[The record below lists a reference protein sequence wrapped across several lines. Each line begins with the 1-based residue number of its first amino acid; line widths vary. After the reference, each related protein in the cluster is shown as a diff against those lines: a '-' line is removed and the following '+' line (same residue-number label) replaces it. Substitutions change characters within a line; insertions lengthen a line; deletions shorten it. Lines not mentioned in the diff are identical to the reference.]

1 VRVNATIGPLDG
13 KVALVTGGSR
23 GIGAGIAK
31 RLAADGAAVALT
43 YASSKDQ
50 AERVAADIA
59 ATGGTAFAIHADSA
73 VEADVIDSVT
83 ETVTRLGR
91 LDILVNNAGGGS
103 FAMIDEMPMADIDR
117 ILAVNVRAVIV
128 AIRESLKHM
137 GAGSRIINIGSIN
150 AERVPFAGISIYAA
164 SKGAIVGLTKGLA
177 RELAPK
183 AITINNVQPGPVNT
197 DGNSADGPAAPLML
211 SAMALDRFGDVSEI
225 SAFVSYLAGPN
236 GGFVTGASLSIDGG
250 FTS

>member
-1 VRVNATIGPLDG
+1 MNATVGPLEG

-31 RLAADGAAVALT
+31 RLAADGATVALT
-43 YASSKDQ
+43 YASSRDQ
-50 AERVAADIA
+50 ATQVVADIA
-59 ATGGTAFAIHADSA
+59 AAGGTAFAIHADSA
-73 VEADVIDSVT
+73 IEADVIGSVT
-83 ETVTRLGR
+83 ETVTRFGG

-103 FAMIDEMPMADIDR
+103 SAMIDEMPMSDIDR

-128 AIRESLKHM
+128 AIRESLTHM

-150 AERVPFAGISIYAA
+150 AERVPFPGISIYAA
-164 SKGAIVGLTKGLA
+164 SKGAVVGLTKGLT
-177 RELAPK
+177 RELAPRG
-183 AITINNVQPGPVNT
+183 ITINNVQPGPVNT
-197 DGNSADGPAAPLML
+197 DFNSADGPAAHLML

-225 SAFVSYLAGPN
+225 GAFVSFLAGPD
-236 GGFVTGASLSIDGG
+236 GGFITGASLSIDGG

>member
-1 VRVNATIGPLDG
+1 MNATVGPLEG

-31 RLAADGAAVALT
+31 RLAADGATVALT
-43 YASSKDQ
+43 YASSRDQ
-50 AERVAADIA
+50 ATQVVADIA
-59 ATGGTAFAIHADSA
+59 AAGGTAFAIHADSA
-73 VEADVIDSVT
+73 IEADVIGSVT
-83 ETVTRLGR
+83 ETVTRFGR

-103 FAMIDEMPMADIDR
+103 SAMIDEMPMSDIDR

-128 AIRESLKHM
+128 AIRESLTHM

-150 AERVPFAGISIYAA
+150 AERVPFPGISIYAA
-164 SKGAIVGLTKGLA
+164 SKGAVVGLTKGLT
-177 RELAPK
+177 RELAPRG
-183 AITINNVQPGPVNT
+183 ITINNVQPGPVNT
-197 DGNSADGPAAPLML
+197 DFNSADGPAAHLML

-225 SAFVSYLAGPN
+225 GAFVSFLAGPD
-236 GGFVTGASLSIDGG
+236 GGFITGASLSIDGG